1 MRWIVVVVST
11 FSFWASAQ
19 GIPAYY
25 RFVDEAGRT
34 QLSDKIPPAHVKRGY
49 EVLDSQLFVIR
60 RVAPELTPAQLADRE
75 LERQRQAEIA
85 AQAAKDQQLLMRY
98 PSVADLDMAER
109 NDIERLELQVLIAD
123 KTLEIQRTALAQ
135 VERQAAREERN
146 GAISDDTLDR
156 VGERSLD
163 VAKLELALAKRQIE
177 INDLRALYA
186 ARRARIERLVGQ
198 R

>member
-1 MRWIVVVVST
+1 MVVVSA

-25 RFVDEAGRT
+25 RFIDEAGRT
-34 QLSDKIPPAHVKRGY
+34 QLSDKIPPAQVKRGY

-60 RVAPELTPAQLADRE
+60 RVAPELTPAQLAARE

-146 GAISDDTLDR
+146 GAISDDTLNR
-156 VGERSLD
+156 VSERSLD
-163 VAKLELALAKRQIE
+163 VAKLELALAKRHIE